1 MKQWFINGSS
11 MARQHRRLINDSPMI
26 HHWPA
31 ISPLSLPYLAPRK
44 LCGRLNLKINFL
56 NFIKILFHLSTNC
69 RTPFLKSYHWSLSSW
84 KKRSLA
90 RNRLLASNCQ
100 QKCGQKYIQFGLP
113 NCVLL
118 RQPSNSVL
126 TQPSKT
132 LRRSN
137 SCPNGIWQM
146 PRRRSNWMRRLE
158 SNCFDCF

>member
-1 MKQWFINGSS
+1 

-100 QKCGQKYIQFGLP
+100 QKCGQKYIQFGIP
-113 NCVLL
+113 NCVPL

-126 TQPSKT
+126 SKDSSHNHPRLFEDRT
-132 LRRSN
+132 VA
-137 SCPNGIWQM
+137 QM

-158 SNCFDCF
+158 SNCFDCFDCFDCF